1 MKLKPETAV
10 EGNDQFLTL
19 QLGSKT
25 RSATPKDAYILH
37 AMLQGMRDENA
48 FLQLVMRVEQ
58 IDEIEAG
65 FRMAMFVEDY
75 GEFLAV
81 ETLPHNPFSPL

>member
-10 EGNDQFLTL
+10 QGERQLVL
-19 QLGSKT
+19 RLGSRE
-25 RSATPKDAYILH
+25 RSAAPKDLYILR
-37 AMLQGMRDENA
+37 AMLDGMHDEQS
-48 FLQLVMRVEQ
+48 FLKLVMREER

-75 GEFLAV
+75 GEFLV
-81 ETLPHNPFSPL
+81 DESLPRDPFGTKS

>member
-10 EGNDQFLTL
+10 LGDRQLVLRLGSRERSAAPKDIYILRAMLDGMRDDRSFLTL
-19 QLGSKT
+19 
-25 RSATPKDAYILH
+25 
-37 AMLQGMRDENA
+37 
-48 FLQLVMRVEQ
+48 VMQEER

-75 GEFLAV
+75 GEFL
-81 ETLPHNPFSPL
+81 EDESLPRDPFGKNS